1 MAAAADADASAE
13 AVAIARRLASCNTG
27 TRERTV
33 RYLLSH
39 FLPAAA
45 PRLSASDLLK
55 LWKGLF
61 FCFWHADKPLYQ
73 SSVAARL
80 ASAVSAAPSPADGAA
95 FLAAY
100 LTTLRREWAHID
112 VHRLDK
118 FYLLNRRFL
127 SHAFLLLSAN
137 SFAPGI
143 VSQIVSVLSDKA
155 LLPEADNVAAGTS
168 RGLGYHVTD
177 AFLDE
182 LLPVLPVSLQ
192 TMDALLAPFFTVL
205 EKSSDRV
212 MVSKVKASVFD
223 RLLES
228 GSRLLEMAKKGEE
241 VEKGSAEEKLG
252 KVGLLFGF
260 SKRFLDIGANTETV
274 QSNRKVVFALRDVF
288 VKIEKGLELSGVEIP
303 VPEFEATA
311 VPVVPNAGCN
321 MDLGEKKA
329 QKKKKKAKKAA
340 LAESEKEGA
349 KDLKRE
355 KKVKKDKKDKKEKK
369 KKKKVEVVD
378 KGDAT
383 EQITYVPVGD
393 QQMGDDTDGIS
404 FDETLKSNLQKQ
416 FEIVAAE
423 AGMVKGGSSSVT
435 PANGKVAKKRKRSKS
450 ADRSSEAS
458 DGDDGSEG
466 NLLTQDGEKSGKKV
480 RFSMK
485 NNLVWKPHSPLP
497 PQCLRLPPSATPR
510 GSALKKGVKPGPIKE
525 TPTPLKKAK
534 PKAKSAKKVLKKKPS
549 SAVKRL
555 RKLQSF
561 SA

>member
-1 MAAAADADASAE
+1 MAAAAAADAPAE
-13 AVAIARRLASCNTG
+13 AAAIARRLASCNTG
-27 TRERTV
+27 TRERAV
-33 RYLLSH
+33 RYLLSD
-39 FLPAAA
+39 FLPASAA
-45 PRLSASDLLK
+45 RLSATDLLK

-73 SSVAARL
+73 SSVATRL
-80 ASAVSAAPSPADGAA
+80 ASAVSAPPSPADGAA

-127 SHAFLLLSAN
+127 HRAFLLLSAN
-137 SFAPGI
+137 SFAPDI
-143 VSQIVSVLSDKA
+143 TSQVVSVLSNKA

-168 RGLGYHVTD
+168 RGLGYHVAE

-182 LLPVLPVSLQ
+182 LLPVLPVSLE

-205 EKSSDRV
+205 EKSTDRV
-212 MVSKVKASVFD
+212 MVSKVKAGVFE

-228 GSRLLEMAKKGEE
+228 GSQLLETVKKGDEM
-241 VEKGSAEEKLG
+241 EKGSAEEKLG
-252 KVGLLFGF
+252 KIGLLFGF
-260 SKRFLDIGANTETV
+260 SKRFLDIGAKAETV
-274 QSNRKVVFALRDVF
+274 QSNRKVVFGLRDAF
-288 VKIEKGLELSGVEIP
+288 VKIEKGLQLSGLEIT
-303 VPEFEATA
+303 VPKFEATE
-311 VPVVPNAGCN
+311 VPVPPNAG
-321 MDLGEKKA
+321 EEKA

-340 LAESEKEGA
+340 LAEGEMEEA

-355 KKVKKDKKDKKEKK
+355 KKGKKDKKEKK
-369 KKKKVEVVD
+369 EKKKKRKVEVVD
-378 KGDAT
+378 EGNTT
-383 EQITYVPVGD
+383 EKSTGAPVDD
-393 QQMGDDTDGIS
+393 QQMGDGTDGIT

-416 FEIVAAE
+416 FEMAAAE
-423 AGMVKGGSSSVT
+423 AGMPKGGSSSGASPVT
-435 PANGKVAKKRKRSKS
+435 PASGKVARKRKRSKS
-450 ADRSSEAS
+450 ADKLSEAS
-458 DGDDGSEG
+458 YGDDGSKG
-466 NLLTQDGEKSGKKV
+466 NLLARDGEKSGKRV

-485 NNLVWKPHSPLP
+485 NNLVWKPHNPLP

-510 GSALKKGVKPGPIKE
+510 GSALKKGVQPGPIA
-525 TPTPLKKAK
+525 PTPLKKAK
-534 PKAKSAKKVLKKKPS
+534 PKANSAKKVLKKQPS